1 MDPLDTLQT
10 ARLVG
15 ARPGP
20 DDVAALRRLH
30 ADPRVMATL
39 AADGRPLPEEAT
51 RRTLQRELDHW
62 ARHGYGA
69 WYFREREGGDFVGYC
84 GLHHTAVAGR
94 DEVELL
100 YATLAECWGR
110 GLTTEMAGAVLA
122 TGFGRLGLAEV
133 VAFTLPHNR
142 ASRRVM
148 EKRGF
153 AYEGDIVHAGLPHV
167 LYRLTAEQW
176 RAAGGEGGSAR

>member
-1 MDPLDTLQT
+1 MDAPVTLET

-20 DDVAALRRLH
+20 GDFAALRRLH

-51 RRTLQRELDHW
+51 RRALGRELEHW
-62 ARHGYGA
+62 ERNGFGA
-69 WYFREREGGDFVGYC
+69 WYFRDRASGDFVGYC
-84 GLHHTAVAGR
+84 GLHRATVAGR

-100 YATLAECWGR
+100 YATLPEWWGR
-110 GLTTEMAGAVLA
+110 GLTTEMASAVLGV
-122 TGFGRLGLAEV
+122 GFGRLGLPEI

-167 LYRLTAEQW
+167 LYRLTADDW
-176 RAAGGEGGSAR
+176 RTGADAGGEAR